1 MLLQGPNDDRDFNRR
16 KTAMAEIPQTFDNH
30 TRYHPP
36 FHFFLIPLFL
46 LNVIFAVVQLIRF
59 HDLDHAV
66 WFALAIGLIVLTLLV
81 RTNAL
86 RVQDRVI
93 RLEER
98 LRYQQVLPP
107 ALAQRAVALSPRQV
121 VALRFAS
128 DEELAELA
136 QQVLDGKLIEG
147 KEIKRAVKRWRP
159 DTLRV

>member
-1 MLLQGPNDDRDFNRR
+1 
-16 KTAMAEIPQTFDNH
+16 MAETPQTFENH
-30 TRYHPP
+30 TRWHPP
-36 FHFFLIPLFL
+36 FHFFLVPLFG
-46 LNVIFAVVQLIRF
+46 LNVIFALVQLIRF
-59 HDLDHAV
+59 RDLDHTV
-66 WFALAIGLIVLTLLV
+66 WFLLAIGLVVLTFLV
-81 RTNAL
+81 RINSL

-98 LRYQQVLPP
+98 LRYLQVLPP
-107 ALAQRAVALSPRQV
+107 ALAQRACSLSPRQV

-136 QQVLDGKLIEG
+136 QQILDGKLTEG